1 MAERPKTYKKK
12 QTDGEKL
19 VKLAKE
25 RYKRARD
32 SQSDENSRFKANMQF
47 TYLPDSQWPD
57 TIKKQRELDG
67 RPCLSV
73 NRMPVF
79 VRSIVNNYKQN
90 TSGVKV
96 LPADDGADKKTAEI
110 LTGLIRNIETQSN
123 ASQIK
128 GQALGYAVAGNK
140 GFYRVLTEYTEGTFE
155 QEIKLAPIVNTLS
168 VTYDCDDTSLDGSG
182 WKWAFVEDLLSKEE
196 FESKYPDEDV
206 DGWPTEMQDGWTQDN
221 CEKIRI
227 CEYFYKEMEPVTLCL
242 LENGDTVR
250 EDDLQEGMQVVDTRQ
265 SEQPVVRW
273 CILGGSA
280 KEPLEKK
287 EWAGKYIPII
297 PIWGDQQWIDGKRR
311 LFSAME
317 YSQDAQRMLNFW
329 RSTET
334 ELLSLQNKAPYMLTP
349 TEVEGHESQWTGA
362 NATNSPYLLFN
373 ADPQAGG
380 RPQRAGF
387 PSPPSGV
394 LQGAANAAQD
404 IMDTSGI
411 QEAGLGMQS
420 NETSGRAINARAA
433 QGDKASFQF
442 LDNAIHADRYCG
454 VILVDLIPRIIDTP
468 RVVRT
473 LGYDGTEQ
481 MKKVNQEVIEK
492 DDYGQEINKIYDLSV
507 GKYDVVASSAP
518 SFASLRAEGQQVI
531 ADMVQGNPNLM
542 MQAGD
547 IIMKTMDMPYAD
559 EMSERLKKFLP
570 EGIAEKS
577 EEEGPTMPPEIAQQ
591 MEQMQMQ
598 MQQMDAMLQQQA
610 AQLADKQAELQIK
623 QAELQIKQFDA
634 ETKRIQAIQP
644 ATPPVQVEAQ
654 IEPELSEG
662 DKLEIDVAKSI
673 RLAEMQ
679 QEHAKEM
686 EILRARLKGM
696 ESNNLQTVG
705 DDGEPMES
713 EISVAIRTMMEG
725 QERLSAAFGE
735 LSAIQAAPK
744 EIIKDNEGRPIGI
757 RPVL

>member
-25 RYKRARD
+25 RYKRGRD
-32 SQSDENSRFKANMQF
+32 AQSDENRRFKHNMEF
-47 TYLPDSQWPD
+47 TFLPEAQWPD
-57 TIKKQRELDG
+57 AIRKQRELDG

-110 LTGLIRNIETQSN
+110 LTGIIRNIESQSN
-123 ASQIK
+123 AAQIK

-140 GFYRVLTEYTEGTFE
+140 GFYRVLTDYIEGTFE
-155 QEIKLAPIVNTLS
+155 QEIKLSPIVNTLS
-168 VTYDCDDTSLDGSG
+168 VTYDCDDNSLDGSG
-182 WKWAFVEDLLSKEE
+182 WKWCFIEDLLSEEE
-196 FESKYPDEDV
+196 FKDKYPDEPMED
-206 DGWPTEMQDGWTQDN
+206 WPTDSQDGWTQDGGK
-221 CEKIRI
+221 KIRI
-227 CEYFYKEMEPVTLCL
+227 CEYFYREMEPVTLCL
-242 LENGDTVR
+242 LDDGSTVR
-250 EDDLQEGMQVVDTRQ
+250 ESDLQEGMNVQETR
-265 SEQPVVRW
+265 EAKQPVVRW
-273 CILGGSA
+273 CILGGNAS
-280 KEPLEKK
+280 EPLERK
-287 EWAGKYIPII
+287 EWAGQYIPVV
-297 PIWGDQQWIDGKRR
+297 PVWGDQQWIDGKRR

-317 YSQDAQRMLNFW
+317 FSHDAQKMLNFW

-334 ELLSLQNKAPYMLTP
+334 EMLSLQNKAPWIGT
-349 TEVEGHESQWTGA
+349 VEQFENHNWDDA
-362 NATNSPYLLFN
+362 NSANKPY
-373 ADPQAGG
+373 QTYTHVAGVPM
-380 RPQRAGF
+380 PQRQGF
-387 PSPPSGV
+387 PSPPSGI

-442 LDNAIHADRYCG
+442 LDNAMHADRYCG

-473 LGYDGTEQ
+473 LGYDGSEQ
-481 MKKVNQEVIEK
+481 MKQVNAPVVEK
-492 DDYGQEINKIYDLSV
+492 DSYGQEIHKIYDLGV
-507 GKYDVVASSAP
+507 GKYDVVVSSAP
-518 SFASLRAEGQQVI
+518 SFASLRAEGQQVV

-547 IIMKTMDMPYAD
+547 IIMKTMDMPYAE

-570 EGIAEKS
+570 EGIIEKT
-577 EEEGPTMPPEIAQQ
+577 EEEGPTMPPEIQQQ

-598 MQQMDAMLQQQA
+598 MQQMDQMLQQQA
-610 AQLADKQAELQIK
+610 AALESKEAELMLK
-623 QAELQIKQFDA
+623 QEELRIKQFDA
-634 ETKRIQAIQP
+634 ETKRIQAMQP

-662 DKLEIDVAKSI
+662 DKLEIDVAKAI
-673 RLAEMQ
+673 RLQEMA
-679 QEHAKEM
+679 QEHQKEM
-686 EILRARLKGM
+686 KLLEARIQACAGSELKEMG
-696 ESNNLQTVG
+696 E
-705 DDGEPMES
+705 DGEEKES
-713 EISVAIRTMMEG
+713 EISQAMRVLMQGQSELGAAI
-725 QERLSAAFGE
+725 AE

-744 EIIKDNEGRPIGI
+744 EIIKDADGRPVGI
-757 RPVL
+757 KPVI